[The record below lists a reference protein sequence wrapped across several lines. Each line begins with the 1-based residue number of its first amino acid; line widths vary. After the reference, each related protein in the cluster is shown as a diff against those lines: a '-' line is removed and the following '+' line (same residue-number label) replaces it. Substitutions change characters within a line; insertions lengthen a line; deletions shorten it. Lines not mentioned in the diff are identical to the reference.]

1 MKPQYI
7 YISLAGLI
15 VVILSGVWFG
25 TRNVEVTPPSQEI
38 IVQEQEQ
45 QGALL
50 GLSQQFASAP
60 LKKKPAIT
68 IIKRPS
74 IEKKTI
80 PAIDEVDESLI
91 RKKVKPSTSPEEAPP
106 ELGGGGGGG
115 GSSGPGSGSSGPD
128 DKRRSK
134 RPTEAESNEMN
145 AQGIILY

>member
-7 YISLAGLI
+7 YLSLAALI
-15 VVILSGVWFG
+15 VVILSGVWVG
-25 TRNVEVTPPSQEI
+25 TRNVEVTPPPQEI
-38 IVQEQEQ
+38 IVQEQQ

-80 PAIDEVDESLI
+80 PAIDEVDESFI
-91 RKKVKPSTSPEEAPP
+91 RKKVKPSASPEEAPP
-106 ELGGGGGGG
+106 DSGGGGGGG
-115 GSSGPGSGSSGPD
+115 GSGPGSGPD